1 MVLKCWLNWESKL
14 KQQEIFT
21 CNDEKVGCDN
31 TASEKSA
38 IFLTNDRQG
47 LGAISIFAN
56 TALWDWHERLKRA
69 ANKKEMATD
78 RCTKYLYG
86 LVLEKFCVL
95 YWLLHVRDE
104 VGNTLY

>member
-56 TALWDWHERLKRA
+56 TALWDWYERLKERQI
-69 ANKKEMATD
+69 KKIWRPTGARNICMA
-78 RCTKYLYG
+78 
-86 LVLEKFCVL
+86 L
-95 YWLLHVRDE
+95 YWGSFVSYIGFCMSVIR
-104 VGNTLY
+104 